1 MVAVA
6 QLALAARRQAVAL
19 AAGATRVALQA
30 RAARGGERA
39 VERGAPP
46 AQAPPRAIVIVH
58 FEHPDLVKERFPR
71 SNAALIAAAQRAPGE
86 WTPVCDHEP

>member
-1 MVAVA
+1 MTKVRAREQRARVRHVVAVA

-39 VERGAPP
+39 VERGAAP
-46 AQAPPRAIVIVH
+46 AQPRGAL
-58 FEHPDLVKERFPR
+58 EPR
-71 SNAALIAAAQRAPGE
+71 RRGIDGEASPTTSWKSLAAS
-86 WTPVCDHEP
+86 